1 MMKEEQSLPI
11 LSGYFRF
18 RKYRNVTGYK
28 ITEEGILI
36 HGDLVEVVKQQNTF
50 TTLGKQLTLKLLGR
64 KIGVT
69 GLEYIAIG
77 EGAAASSTL
86 LDDESARAAITFTST
101 ITGAVVIMTFSALFE
116 PDVPGGDITI
126 SEIGIFGNGATSVE
140 DTGHI
145 LASNGVAPTIFKET
159 GTDILVADYILQY
172 V

>member
-1 MMKEEQSLPI
+1 MKEIQSLPI
-11 LSGYFRF
+11 LTGHFRF
-18 RKYRNVTGYK
+18 TKYKNVKGYT
-28 ITEEGILI
+28 ITEEGIQVD
-36 HGDLVEVVKQQNTF
+36 GDIIEIINQQNTF
-50 TTLGKQLTLKLLGR
+50 TTIGKQLTLKLLGR

-86 LDDESARAAITFTST
+86 LDDESARAAVTFAST
-101 ITGAVVIMTFSALFE
+101 ITGAVTLMAYSALFE

-140 DTGHI
+140 DTGDM
-145 LASNGVAPTIFKET
+145 LASNGVAPTVFKES
-159 GTDILVADYILQY
+159 GTDVIVADYVLQY

>member
-1 MMKEEQSLPI
+1 MKETQALPT
-11 LSGYFRF
+11 LGGYFRF
-18 RKYRNVTGYK
+18 TKYRNVKGYE
-28 ITEEGILI
+28 ITKDGIQVD
-36 HGDLVEVVKQQNTF
+36 GDIIEIICQDNTF
-50 TTLGKQLTLKLLGR
+50 TTLGKQLTLRLLGR

-86 LDDESARAAITFTST
+86 LDDESARAAVTFSST
-101 ITGAVVIMTFSALFE
+101 ITGAITIMTYSALFE

-140 DTGHI
+140 DTGDM
-145 LASNGVAPTIFKET
+145 LASNGVSPTVFKES
-159 GTDILVADYILQY
+159 GTDVIVADYILQY